1 MKFKFTLLFI
11 ILINTCCSIS
21 SSAVNLV
28 EPGKTWWYES
38 ARVIEASQEL
48 HFNKVTLGLTLK
60 ASESQEAPEW
70 YPCYAVDSLE
80 QNVIDVPICHLKE
93 SYGKVWVKPNLELC
107 KIDVKNCSD
116 ELYILSI
123 FLGYWGGNKIIQVNE
138 HMYDED
144 PNATV
149 WNKDPE
155 RTEFLLYDF
164 NYNVG
169 DAYRWPWSGINFS
182 DPSFKDDPEV
192 LEPIARGFF
201 ITKIEHQELS
211 DEFENEERRKT
222 FILEQT
228 ELDYIQ
234 YRYKVCNI
242 IEGIGI
248 TAGDVHSYYSCYTAW
263 FGFFICPASI
273 CLPALSSWFTLP
285 CIPELMAV
293 IASDGTQIYGD
304 PDYKPSAGVKEIAL
318 EKFKDNKTFDLHGR
332 EVSHPLPGSI
342 YIRNGKK
349 FVGK

>member
-11 ILINTCCSIS
+11 IFINTCCSIS

-28 EPGKTWWYES
+28 EPGKIWWYES

-48 HFNKVTLGLTLK
+48 HFDKVTLGLTLK
-60 ASESQEAPEW
+60 APESQEAPEW
-70 YPCYAVDSLE
+70 HPCYAVDSLE

-123 FLGYWGGNKIIQVNE
+123 FLGYWGGNKIIQANE
-138 HMYDED
+138 HNYED
-144 PNATV
+144 DPDATV

-182 DPSFKDDPEV
+182 DPSFKDDQEV
-192 LEPIARGFF
+192 LEPIDRGFF
-201 ITKIEHQELS
+201 ITKIEDEEATPSYDDNEKRKIFTIKQAEEKFITYGKPIS
-211 DEFENEERRKT
+211 D
-222 FILEQT
+222 I
-228 ELDYIQ
+228 
-234 YRYKVCNI
+234 V
-242 IEGIGI
+242 EGIGI
-248 TAGDVHSYYSCYTAW
+248 TKGEVCSYYSSSTSW

-285 CIPELMAV
+285 WIPELMAV

-304 PDYKPSAGVKEIAL
+304 PDYKPSAGVKEITL
-318 EKFKDNKTFDLHGR
+318 EKFKDNKIFNLHGR
-332 EVSHPLPGSI
+332 EVSNPLPGSI

-349 FVGK
+349 FVAK